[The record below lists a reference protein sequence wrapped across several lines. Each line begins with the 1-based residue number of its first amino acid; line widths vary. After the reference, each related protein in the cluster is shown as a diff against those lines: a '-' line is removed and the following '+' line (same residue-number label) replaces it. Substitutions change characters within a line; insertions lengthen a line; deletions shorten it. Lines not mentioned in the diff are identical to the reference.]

1 MVNELYIT
9 ILRLICIT
17 GISLLLAMIS
27 EIFTLII
34 YMRKLNEHMKK
45 AVVVNNYRE
54 NDNCIYNGDK

>member
-9 ILRLICIT
+9 IFKLICIT
-17 GISLLLAMIS
+17 SISLLLAMVS
-27 EIFTLII
+27 EICTLIV

>member
-9 ILRLICIT
+9 IFKLICIT

-27 EIFTLII
+27 EICTLIV

-45 AVVVNNYRE
+45 AVVVNFS
-54 NDNCIYNGDK
+54 